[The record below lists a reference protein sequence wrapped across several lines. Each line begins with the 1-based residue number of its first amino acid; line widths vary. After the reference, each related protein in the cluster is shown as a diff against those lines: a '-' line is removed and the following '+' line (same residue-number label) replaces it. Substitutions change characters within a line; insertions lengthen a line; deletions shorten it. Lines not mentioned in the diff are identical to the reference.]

1 MPALSATPPLAVP
14 IRPGWGKLPGVLLC
28 LAVMLVAF
36 ALERIEAMV
45 FGHVWL
51 EALVLAILAGTAV
64 RSAWTP
70 GALWRSGIDF
80 SAKTLLEVA
89 VVLLGLSIS
98 TATVRALGGPLLL
111 GIAATV
117 AIAIV
122 GSFGIGRALG
132 LPARL
137 AMLVACGNSICGNS
151 AIAAVAPV
159 IGADSRD
166 VASSIAFTAVL
177 GVVVVLALPL
187 VAPLLGGDGLRY
199 GTLAGLTVYAVP
211 QVLAATAPVGALSVQ
226 MGTVVKLVR
235 VLMLGPVVL
244 VLSLAGQRLF
254 GGDGA
259 ARRPP
264 LHRLVPWFIIGF
276 LLLATVRSS
285 GTVPEAVLPPV
296 ALVANLLTVL
306 AMAAL
311 GLGVDVRTVARAG
324 VRVTAYRHGVAAA
337 AGRHQLGAD
346 RRRRRHVTPRRNRA
360 AGSAVCRTILTG
372 MMPMRALATLAA
384 FACLLGPFAAAADPT
399 PADGDAIHTV
409 ITSQLDA
416 FRRDDADG
424 AFAYAAPAIQGQFGE
439 PGQVPRH
446 GAAGLPPGLPPP
458 LRGLHHR

>member
-1 MPALSATPPLAVP
+1 MPNAASAAAPVAVP
-14 IRPGWGKLPGVLLC
+14 TGRNWGKVPGVLLC
-28 LAVMLVAF
+28 LGVMLA
-36 ALERIEAMV
+36 AMLLERLEFTI

-51 EALVLAILAGTAV
+51 EALVLAILTGTAV

-70 GALWRSGIDF
+70 GAVWKSGIDF

-111 GIAATV
+111 GIMLTV
-117 AIAIV
+117 AVAIV
-122 GSFGIGRALG
+122 ASFAVGRLLG
-132 LPARL
+132 LSAKL

-187 VAPLLGGDGLRY
+187 AAPWLGGDGLRY

-254 GGDGA
+254 GSQGGG
-259 ARRPP
+259 RRPP
-264 LHRLVPWFIIGF
+264 LHKLVPWFIIGF
-276 LLLATVRSS
+276 LLLATIRSS
-285 GTVPEAVLPPV
+285 GIVPDDVLPPV
-296 ALVANLLTVL
+296 ALAANLLTIL

-324 VRVTAYRHGVAAA
+324 ARVTGTVTLSLIL
-337 AGRHQLGAD
+337 LGAI
-346 RRRRRHVTPRRNRA
+346 
-360 AGSAVCRTILTG
+360 SW
-372 MMPMRALATLAA
+372 ALIVGL
-384 FACLLGPFAAAADPT
+384 
-399 PADGDAIHTV
+399 V
-409 ITSQLDA
+409 
-416 FRRDDADG
+416 G
-424 AFAYAAPAIQGQFGE
+424 A
-439 PGQVPRH
+439 
-446 GAAGLPPGLPPP
+446 
-458 LRGLHHR
+458 